1 MILFD
6 FWRIDSVGGLVGS
19 MAACFLLAFAYEGIK
34 YYKDVLQRSRR
45 TEAFGR

>member
-6 FWRIDSVGGLVGS
+6 FWRNSISGMVGS
-19 MAACFLLAFAYEGIK
+19 MAACFLLAFTYEGIK

-45 TEAFGR
+45 LEAFVR